1 MAAKSSGWWV
11 GTKRR
16 GLCSPGALLLCTPGA
31 CGSTD
36 AFVSLPHSAQG
47 TDCQALLWVPR
58 AQLGPKSPA
67 REAHVRRGEGQG
79 TGEVSGTWRVQQV
92 HNGGEMRQEEGR

>member
-31 CGSTD
+31 CGSAD

-47 TDCQALLWVPR
+47 HRTQTVRLCSGFRGFSWGQNPPPGKATRAEGRDR
-58 AQLGPKSPA
+58 AQEK
-67 REAHVRRGEGQG
+67 
-79 TGEVSGTWRVQQV
+79 
-92 HNGGEMRQEEGR
+92 